1 VQVYVD
7 PDPDGRGPGFI
18 RIEERHGA
26 PGVAVLPIR
35 DVKIGLVTIFR
46 RNLNRSV
53 LEIPRGFG
61 GEGDGPRSDAVREL
75 QEETG
80 ILADQRELIDLGS
93 VSPNSGILASEV
105 KIFAVSID
113 PENSVGDILDR
124 QEITSFDWYELSE
137 VTSLILKGDLTDGFT
152 HAALLKSALLGIVVL
167 PTSDCRN

>member
-93 VSPNSGILASEV
+93 VSPNS
-105 KIFAVSID
+105 
-113 PENSVGDILDR
+113 VGDILDR